1 MLRMWSGSAPEVVV
15 RAVETALPPLKT
27 KKNLAYEEVKQA
39 ESQKSAPPTRV
50 PAPFFRRSLIP
61 PKRWQYILLSLEQYI
76 FI

>member
-15 RAVETALPPLKT
+15 RAVETALPPLK

-50 PAPFFRRSLIP
+50 PAPFF
-61 PKRWQYILLSLEQYI
+61 
-76 FI
+76 F